1 MFSLFTVESLPV
13 PPYHAGEHAGPRAF
27 THTIPYV
34 MMSAPCRT
42 ARSSRR
48 QAGTYMCASFT
59 PADAVLRP
67 PGLAERIVS
76 CAEIDDGRRWTE
88 PTGRS
93 KLVRPRHRRA
103 TSLAVGQSRGS
114 VISCRTWLDALRQ
127 MAWHPHGGAR
137 ACEGSGPAL

>member
-76 CAEIDDGRRWTE
+76 CVEIDDGRRWTE
-88 PTGRS
+88 HTGHS
-93 KLVRPRHRRA
+93 KLACARHWRA
-103 TSLAVGQSRGS
+103 TSLAVAQRRRSM
-114 VISCRTWLDALRQ
+114 IYCRIRRCKLRD
-127 MAWHPHGGAR
+127 MARHLHGDAR
-137 ACEGSGPAL
+137 ACAGGGPAL